1 MIKVKANR
9 GEPSNEEAD
18 IQADKAL
25 LNKDVFMEW
34 HDRKNRAVFAWQ
46 ESRWKGGTVSYY

>member
-1 MIKVKANR
+1 MIKIKANR

-25 LNKDVFMEW
+25 SNEDVPVMEW
-34 HDRKNRAVFAWQ
+34 HDSKN
-46 ESRWKGGTVSYY
+46 